1 MMTLNLCIN
10 SHVGFAD
17 YYLCNLVNTKPK
29 FNLIQQMLTDI
40 QILTQRELL
49 WKLHPLL
56 LHLCPIQD
64 KLFCYCFCGYFQ
76 NTVIFF
82 VLNMFQIILFS
93 LDEKDTIEGS
103 GTIVESSDGRNI
115 VLTSANIIRRPT
127 KKEFVDNYLIDD
139 LKVNVL

>member
-1 MMTLNLCIN
+1 
-10 SHVGFAD
+10 
-17 YYLCNLVNTKPK
+17 
-29 FNLIQQMLTDI
+29 
-40 QILTQRELL
+40 
-49 WKLHPLL
+49 
-56 LHLCPIQD
+56 
-64 KLFCYCFCGYFQ
+64 
-76 NTVIFF
+76 
-82 VLNMFQIILFS
+82 MFQIILFS